1 MEALDYTLKNRDE
14 VLLVMTKYTK
24 ITDAA
29 LLGEAYDSYAKAWE
43 RIPMPSQA
51 AIETLLAASVNPKA
65 KGARWDQFVDDR
77 FVKEVV
83 ASGTIK

>member
-24 ITDAA
+24 ITNAA
-29 LLGEAYDSYAKAWE
+29 LLGEAYGSYAKAWE